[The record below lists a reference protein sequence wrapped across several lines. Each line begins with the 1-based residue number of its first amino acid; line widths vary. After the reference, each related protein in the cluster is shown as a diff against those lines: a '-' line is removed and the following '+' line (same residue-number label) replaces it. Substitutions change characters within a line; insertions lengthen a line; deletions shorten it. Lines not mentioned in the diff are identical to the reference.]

1 MLPEDVVGILKHM
14 MIWKLEWNHSTE
26 LLRRLG
32 WNMIEAATM
41 KPSQVEFPLDQCAKM
56 NILMWNCSGAL
67 NPNFKRRVLEMAVN
81 HRPGIMVITETRVG
95 GSRAE
100 KIIEGLPFDS
110 FITTETIGYAGGLWI
125 LWKREM

>member
-1 MLPEDVVGILKHM
+1 
-14 MIWKLEWNHSTE
+14 
-26 LLRRLG
+26 
-32 WNMIEAATM
+32 
-41 KPSQVEFPLDQCAKM
+41 M

-95 GSRAE
+95 GSRAK
-100 KIIEGLPFDS
+100 KIIEGLPFDG